1 METELFLKELEKSKP
16 QVLGYAFNLTKNK
29 EKALELYQEAVLRAC
44 NNSDSFIL
52 GTNFTAWMCVIIR
65 NLYLNM
71 LDKEKHFVASDLENH
86 SDSFYS
92 HCDEDMCTK
101 EIVACVDRLPAV
113 RGISIMPAILNTST
127 ASVMTLPLKQW
138 TAVPT
143 RTSIPLHLSALVWTT
158 MQI

>member
-1 METELFLKELEKSKP
+1 METELLLNELEKSKP

-86 SDSFYS
+86 SDSLYS

-101 EIVACVDRLPAV
+101 DIVACVDRLPAMYQEPI
-113 RGISIMPAILNTST
+113 RLRILGYSYNEICTMLSITMPTLKNRISAAKSLLR
-127 ASVMTLPLKQW
+127 VMLKE
-138 TAVPT
+138 
-143 RTSIPLHLSALVWTT
+143 
-158 MQI
+158 